1 MRKAFGILVLTAGLA
16 SAGTASAGCFAT
28 AGLGPPP
35 DGLRPGATWL
45 AKLTVLQ
52 HGITPMPDARPTVV
66 VEDGATGKRR
76 SFAAKPVDRAGNYV
90 ARVVFPTKGSWRLAV
105 VDGFAVDGRP
115 VPECEQTHTFGAVA
129 IGGEP
134 TGATPG
140 APPPAADA
148 RPATAGGANER
159 PVAAVADGSFPVWPV
174 VGGVLF
180 ALAVALAS
188 VRLRRNGV
196 KAPARTS

>member
-1 MRKAFGILVLTAGLA
+1 MRRLFVTLVLTAGLA

-52 HGITPMPDARPTVV
+52 HGVTPMPDARPTVV
-66 VEDGATGKRR
+66 VENAATGKQR

-90 ARVVFPTKGSWRLAV
+90 ARVVFPAKGSWRLAV

-129 IGGEP
+129 IGKP
-134 TGATPG
+134 TVGTPG
-140 APPPAADA
+140 SPPPAVE
-148 RPATAGGANER
+148 RPATAGGGNER
-159 PVAAVADGSFPVWPV
+159 PVAAAADGSFPVWPV
-174 VGGVLF
+174 VAGGLV